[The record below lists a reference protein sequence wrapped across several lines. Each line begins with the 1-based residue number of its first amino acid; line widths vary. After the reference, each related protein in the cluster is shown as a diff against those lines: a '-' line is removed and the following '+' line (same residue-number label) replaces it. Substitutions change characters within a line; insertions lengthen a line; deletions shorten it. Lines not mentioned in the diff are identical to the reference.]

1 VGEEAAQVFGLSVY
15 RSYTH
20 KRSNG
25 TFVCFFFVLFLS
37 NKEKGHR
44 FSLIHKGK
52 RIASFA
58 DGRKIEIL
66 LTPHPSLRDTFSL
79 WRRLM

>member
-15 RSYTH
+15 RYHTH

-44 FSLIHKGK
+44 SSFMKGE
-52 RIASFA
+52 R
-58 DGRKIEIL
+58 GL
-66 LTPHPSLRDTFSL
+66 LRSQTGEGSKFY
-79 WRRLM
+79 